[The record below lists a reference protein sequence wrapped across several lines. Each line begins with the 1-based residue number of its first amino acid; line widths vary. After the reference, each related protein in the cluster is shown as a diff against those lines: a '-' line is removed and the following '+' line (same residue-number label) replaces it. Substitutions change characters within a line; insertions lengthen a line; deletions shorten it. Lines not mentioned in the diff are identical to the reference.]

1 MRPEKP
7 TCVHV
12 AYDSQHMSVNR
23 WDMHLLKCLE
33 SEVSLI
39 EVSAGSKADDGGG
52 GMGRVKESRL
62 ACASFSDAVLPECP
76 ASLQCLSTAV
86 TAI

>member
-39 EVSAGSKADDGGG
+39 EVSAGSKADDGVGG
-52 GMGRVKESRL
+52 WAESRR
-62 ACASFSDAVLPECP
+62 ADLPVP
-76 ASLQCLSTAV
+76 ALVMLCCLSAQLRYHV
-86 TAI
+86 CPLL

>member
-33 SEVSLI
+33 SRVSLI
-39 EVSAGSKADDGGG
+39 EVSAGSKAIY
-52 GMGRVKESRL
+52 GMEGV
-62 ACASFSDAVLPECP
+62 AV
-76 ASLQCLSTAV
+76 SG
-86 TAI
+86 